1 MKKKEEMLV
10 ITMEECGELI
20 QACSKMIRFD
30 EPCDTKQL
38 QEEIGDVMC
47 MIEILKDG
55 GLVTDDDHVE
65 GTASSIANELS
76 IATGKVVRTM
86 GLKPRTAGFHPSVD
100 NLPPTAEEIINK
112 LKEIKHGI

>member
-1 MKKKEEMLV
+1 MKKREEMLV

-47 MIEILKDG
+47 MIEILRDG
-55 GLVTDDDHVE
+55 GLVSDKQ
-65 GTASSIANELS
+65 IADRV
-76 IATGKVVRTM
+76 KV
-86 GLKPRTAGFHPSVD
+86 KK
-100 NLPPTAEEIINK
+100 EK
-112 LKEIKHGI
+112 LMKWSLLFSED

>member
-47 MIEILKDG
+47 MIEILRDG
-55 GLVTDDDHVE
+55 GLVSDKQ
-65 GTASSIANELS
+65 IADR
-76 IATGKVVRTM
+76 IKV
-86 GLKPRTAGFHPSVD
+86 KK
-100 NLPPTAEEIINK
+100 EK
-112 LKEIKHGI
+112 LMKWSLLFSED

>member
-30 EPCDTKQL
+30 EPCDAKQL

-55 GLVTDDDHVE
+55 GLVTDE
-65 GTASSIANELS
+65 QIQKRMA
-76 IATGKVVRTM
+76 
-86 GLKPRTAGFHPSVD
+86 LKK
-100 NLPPTAEEIINK
+100 EK
-112 LKEIKHGI
+112 LMKWSLLFSED

>member
-1 MKKKEEMLV
+1 MESNMKKREEMLV

-47 MIEILKDG
+47 MIEILRDG
-55 GLVTDDDHVE
+55 GLVSDKQ
-65 GTASSIANELS
+65 IADR
-76 IATGKVVRTM
+76 IKV
-86 GLKPRTAGFHPSVD
+86 KK
-100 NLPPTAEEIINK
+100 EK
-112 LKEIKHGI
+112 LMKWSLLFSED

>member
-1 MKKKEEMLV
+1 MKKREEMLV

-47 MIEILKDG
+47 MIEILRDG
-55 GLVTDDDHVE
+55 GLVSDKQ
-65 GTASSIANELS
+65 IADR
-76 IATGKVVRTM
+76 IKV
-86 GLKPRTAGFHPSVD
+86 KK
-100 NLPPTAEEIINK
+100 EK
-112 LKEIKHGI
+112 LMKWSLLYK

>member
-1 MKKKEEMLV
+1 MKKREEMLV

-47 MIEILKDG
+47 MIEILRDG
-55 GLVTDDDHVE
+55 GLVSDKQ
-65 GTASSIANELS
+65 IADR
-76 IATGKVVRTM
+76 IKV
-86 GLKPRTAGFHPSVD
+86 KK
-100 NLPPTAEEIINK
+100 EK
-112 LKEIKHGI
+112 LMKWSLLFSED